1 MRKKI
6 SAILFYFF
14 FLISCLLIPLIYLYV
29 TLNINAAKN
38 TSLSVSSVSATQK
51 QDTTIPSDTS
61 GAPSDNTDR
70 QDIPDTE
77 VPMTEMT
84 TVDADYFDD
93 ALMIGDSRTVG
104 LKEYGTLGNATFY
117 CDSGLSI
124 YDLENKKIMVD
135 GIGKVS
141 ISDLLASHTY
151 HKIYLMLG
159 INELGYDVTQTFEKY
174 ASFVNFLQTMQPD
187 AIIYVQAIM
196 HVTSKKSDSDPI
208 FNNPGI
214 DARNQRIQQLADGV
228 RVFYIDVNEV
238 VCDDQGGLKQELTFD
253 NLHLYG
259 SKYNIWVDFLKTKG
273 IETE

>member
-1 MRKKI
+1 M
-6 SAILFYFF
+6 
-14 FLISCLLIPLIYLYV
+14 ISCLLIPLIYLYV

-38 TSLSVSSVSATQK
+38 TSLSVSSVSTAQK
-51 QDTTIPSDTS
+51 QDTTTPSDTS
-61 GAPSDNTDR
+61 GTPSDNTDR

-124 YDLENKKIMVD
+124 YELENKKIMVD

-187 AIIYVQAIM
+187 AIIYVEANL
-196 HVTSKKSDSDPI
+196 HVTAQRSDSDKT
-208 FNNPGI
+208 FNNANI
-214 DARNQRIQQLADGV
+214 NAFNQKISTLADQRTIYYLDINELFDDANGNLGTQYSNDNAHPLGKYYAVWCDWLMEHAVV
-228 RVFYIDVNEV
+228 RD
-238 VCDDQGGLKQELTFD
+238 GK
-253 NLHLYG
+253 
-259 SKYNIWVDFLKTKG
+259 S
-273 IETE
+273 